1 MGAMQQR
8 GKQTGIGALRLS
20 REREARER
28 RCVPPSKRQPTKAKK
43 GAGAPRTRSKG
54 KPLWEVILFSGT
66 TGASTALVHSRP
78 VPCDQAPM
86 KGLQGKERRA
96 FFAWWFAFR
105 QETHT
110 FPNPASLHFWKTVT
124 PCLLLV
130 CSPTPYV
137 VFERGRGTSRGGIAP
152 LLVEERTRWLQT
164 DFPSV
169 GRSVVSARGGGITH
183 SSTAAPAAGSV
194 AILRYGR
201 VLRRGIRP
209 GLGVSSRP
217 TVTQWGIDQRLLLA
231 YGKYPHLTAE
241 PECKSWRFHPF
252 VSARGWPP
260 YSQGDL

>member
-8 GKQTGIGALRLS
+8 GKQTRIGALRLS
-20 REREARER
+20 REREARGEEVCASIEKTNHKAR
-28 RCVPPSKRQPTKAKK
+28 GLRPSRPAR
-43 GAGAPRTRSKG
+43 GPALCAP
-54 KPLWEVILFSGT
+54 KPLLRQNLAGVRKIRRG
-66 TGASTALVHSRP
+66 
-78 VPCDQAPM
+78 
-86 KGLQGKERRA
+86 ERS
-96 FFAWWFAFR
+96 FAWWFAFR

-137 VFERGRGTSRGGIAP
+137 VFERGRGTSGGGITP
-152 LLVEERTRWLQT
+152 LFVEERTRWLQT

-201 VLRRGIRP
+201 ALRRGIRP

-241 PECKSWRFHPF
+241 PECKSWRFHPL
-252 VSARGWPP
+252 VPVRGDRPTVRAVCDCQLFLKHCWL
-260 YSQGDL
+260 G

>member
-1 MGAMQQR
+1 MTFREPRKGRISAPARGACDSETVTSGNRESNPNGSSTATRETNRNRSVTTFQR
-8 GKQTGIGALRLS
+8 EGSEGEEVCASIEKTNH
-20 REREARER
+20 EARGLR
-28 RCVPPSKRQPTKAKK
+28 PSRPARGQPALC
-43 GAGAPRTRSKG
+43 AP
-54 KPLWEVILFSGT
+54 KPLLRQNPAGVRKIRRG
-66 TGASTALVHSRP
+66 
-78 VPCDQAPM
+78 
-86 KGLQGKERRA
+86 ERS
-96 FFAWWFAFR
+96 FAWWFAFR

-137 VFERGRGTSRGGIAP
+137 VFERGRGTSRGGHNP
-152 LLVEERTRWLQT
+152 SFVEERTRWLQT

-217 TVTQWGIDQRLLLA
+217 IVT
-231 YGKYPHLTAE
+231 
-241 PECKSWRFHPF
+241 
-252 VSARGWPP
+252 
-260 YSQGDL
+260 

>member
-1 MGAMQQR
+1 MVVCFSSGDTHLPQPR
-8 GKQTGIGALRLS
+8 
-20 REREARER
+20 
-28 RCVPPSKRQPTKAKK
+28 VPTLLENRNPLPIP
-43 GAGAPRTRSKG
+43 GLAP
-54 KPLWEVILFSGT
+54 
-66 TGASTALVHSRP
+66 
-78 VPCDQAPM
+78 
-86 KGLQGKERRA
+86 
-96 FFAWWFAFR
+96 
-105 QETHT
+105 
-110 FPNPASLHFWKTVT
+110 
-124 PCLLLV
+124 
-130 CSPTPYV
+130 PTPYV

-194 AILRYGR
+194 AIPRYGR

-260 YSQGDL
+260 YSQGGL